1 MKGSAKASPLA
12 GMGSLERQFLPA
24 ALEILE
30 TPPPPLGRAMS
41 FTICA
46 FACCALF
53 WASVGVTDIIAVA
66 AGKIITRAR
75 TQVVQAPEI
84 GVVKA
89 ILAQP
94 GQRVG
99 AGEALIEL
107 DAETIRAELEHART
121 DLVQARLDEARL
133 RAFLGQASDAQLV
146 AAYADIE
153 PALAQQSLLQL
164 KTQRLERESR
174 LGAIE
179 RERETRR
186 AELETSQ
193 VLLQKA
199 IEILPLIE
207 ERADIRSKAALIEFG
222 SKLLSLEARQ
232 QVIDIKAEIRL
243 QTQKIEAGKS
253 TLAALDHQQ
262 AQVEAEFQK
271 VAYNDLARALAQK
284 SASTEAVVKSHRRL
298 DLATLRSPMDGFVTV
313 LNVRT
318 VGAIVTPAQ
327 QLISIAPENSPL
339 EVEVVVLNRDV
350 AFIAKDQDVEVKV
363 DAYPFTKYGLLKGRV
378 IGIAQDSEPQPTPN
392 DNSVSGS
399 QRRADQTSYIE
410 GSERLLY
417 TVRVGIDPSTLR
429 LDGAPAPLMPG
440 MSVRAEIKT
449 GSRSILEFLMAPLA
463 EYLHQSMRER

>member
-1 MKGSAKASPLA
+1 
-12 GMGSLERQFLPA
+12 
-24 ALEILE
+24 
-30 TPPPPLGRAMS
+30 MS

-284 SASTEAVVKSHRRL
+284 SASTEAVPRL
-298 DLATLRSPMDGFVTV
+298 
-313 LNVRT
+313 
-318 VGAIVTPAQ
+318 
-327 QLISIAPENSPL
+327 SIAVSEPISAEPIATASAVSIAATCVEVNAPNWL
-339 EVEVVVLNRDV
+339 EVSATNCAV
-350 AFIAKDQDVEVKV
+350 
-363 DAYPFTKYGLLKGRV
+363 
-378 IGIAQDSEPQPTPN
+378 
-392 DNSVSGS
+392 
-399 QRRADQTSYIE
+399 
-410 GSERLLY
+410 
-417 TVRVGIDPSTLR
+417 
-429 LDGAPAPLMPG
+429 
-440 MSVRAEIKT
+440 VRAT
-449 GSRSILEFLMAPLA
+449 TWAVVNDFA
-463 EYLHQSMRER
+463 